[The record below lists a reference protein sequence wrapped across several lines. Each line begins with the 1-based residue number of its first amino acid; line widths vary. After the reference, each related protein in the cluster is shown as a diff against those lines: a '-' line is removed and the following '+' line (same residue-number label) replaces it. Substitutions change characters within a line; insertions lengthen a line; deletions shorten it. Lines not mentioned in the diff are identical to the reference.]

1 MHLRVLGGVPL
12 HIVDVGGR
20 GDALGEREG
29 PGHGLSPFT
38 PRPLSPHL
46 VSLHGVE
53 PLGLEVCFAMKR
65 LRCDRLDALRPE
77 VPPRPLS
84 LSLIPEG

>member
-1 MHLRVLGGVPL
+1 MHLCVLGGVPL
-12 HIVDVGGR
+12 HIVDIGGC

-29 PGHGLSPFT
+29 PGHGLGPLT
-38 PRPLSPHL
+38 PRPLSPPL

-65 LRCDRLDALRPE
+65 LRCDGLDAL
-77 VPPRPLS
+77 
-84 LSLIPEG
+84 

>member
-1 MHLRVLGGVPL
+1 MHLRVLGSVPL

-29 PGHGLSPFT
+29 PCHGLGPFT
-38 PRPLSPHL
+38 PSPLSPPL

-53 PLGLEVCFAMKR
+53 PLGLKVCFPMER
-65 LRCDRLDALRPE
+65 LGCDGLDAL
-77 VPPRPLS
+77 
-84 LSLIPEG
+84 